1 MNTPTELA
9 TTSALSPNKM
19 LEDLALELKACK
31 ANAQSQ
37 ATLLAEMAK
46 TMAAYSATTNQRLKI
61 MEKELTEL
69 KELKEAS
76 DATKSLDSPLASKAC
91 NVFRLVGVK
100 RLREQTQGPTKPKK
114 LRSETEDNTRAAPA
128 RMLDYGKIL
137 QTMHHQI
144 SKDGSGELPAELPR
158 AHVRTQ
164 ENVFENG
171 PQIDILLL
179 VPALLPVSPDPSS
192 PTSPRPTR
200 RSQVRQGRVLFA
212 VLKEYAAENP
222 NEACGKLAAKLV
234 EMLEDVMQAMPV
246 SETTTPLD
254 RLPKNLEDYPKLYI
268 NEYKMFAHSHAF
280 AAHIRPLYKAK
291 KNEAG
296 P

>member
-1 MNTPTELA
+1 MNTSTELA

-19 LEDLALELKACK
+19 LEDLALELKACQ
-31 ANAQSQ
+31 ANAKSQ
-37 ATLLAEMAK
+37 ATLLEEMAK
-46 TMAAYSATTNQRLKI
+46 TMAAYSSTTNQRLK
-61 MEKELTEL
+61 MLEKELTEL
-69 KELKEAS
+69 KESS
-76 DATKSLDSPLASKAC
+76 DATKSLCSPLASKAC

-128 RMLDYGKIL
+128 RRLDYGKIF

-144 SKDGSGELPAELPR
+144 SKDGSGEQPAELPR
-158 AHVRTQ
+158 AHVSTQ
-164 ENVFENG
+164 ENMFENG
-171 PQIDILLL
+171 PQSDIPL
-179 VPALLPVSPDPSS
+179 PALLPVSPDLSS

-222 NEACGKLAAKLV
+222 NETCGKLAAKLV
-234 EMLEDVMQAMPV
+234 EMLEDVMQAMPA
-246 SETTTPLD
+246 SETATPLD

-268 NEYKMFAHSHAF
+268 NEYRMFAHSHAF

>member
-1 MNTPTELA
+1 MNTSTELA

-19 LEDLALELKACK
+19 LEDLALELKACQ
-31 ANAQSQ
+31 ANAKSQ
-37 ATLLAEMAK
+37 ATLLEEMAK
-46 TMAAYSATTNQRLKI
+46 TMAAYSATTNQRLK
-61 MEKELTEL
+61 MLEKELTEW
-69 KELKEAS
+69 KESS
-76 DATKSLDSPLASKAC
+76 DATKRLDSPLASKSC

-100 RLREQTQGPTKPKK
+100 RLREQTQGPTKTKK

-128 RMLDYGKIL
+128 RRLDYGKLL

-144 SKDGSGELPAELPR
+144 SKDGSGELPAELLE
-158 AHVRTQ
+158 
-164 ENVFENG
+164 ENMFENG
-171 PQIDILLL
+171 AQSDIPL
-179 VPALLPVSPDPSS
+179 PALLPVSPVLSS

-200 RSQVRQGRVLFA
+200 RSQVRQGRVLFS
-212 VLKEYAAENP
+212 VLKEYAAGNP

-234 EMLEDVMQAMPV
+234 EMLEDVMQAMPA

-254 RLPKNLEDYPKLYI
+254 RLPKNLEDYPKPYI
-268 NEYKMFAHSHAF
+268 NEYRMFAHSHAF
-280 AAHIRPLYKAK
+280 AARIRPLYKAK